1 MPSPG
6 HRRSSAQLLLALAF
20 VAGNVACSGR
30 DGDHGGSSS
39 TRGTERRGHRGSEGG
54 SAETSGSP
62 RETSGSHRE
71 GAASAPEEPVSQS
84 RVVLEPPGAEPVTV
98 NVEVAR
104 TPAETQR
111 GLMYRRHMDPNAG
124 MIFLFSRSR
133 HLTFWMHNTYIPLD
147 MIFITSGMRVLGVV
161 ENATPET
168 DDPREVPG
176 EGQFVLEV
184 NAGFAREHGITAGT
198 VVRFEGIDDVP
209 VAAPGGDD
217 DETDEA
223 WEDDE

>member
-1 MPSPG
+1 MLAPA
-6 HRRSSAQLLLALAF
+6 HRGFTFAPVLVALALAAGS
-20 VAGNVACSGR
+20 VAGCSGS
-30 DGDHGGSSS
+30 DGDRGGSSESPS
-39 TRGTERRGHRGSEGG
+39 TRGSERDRHSEDRGGPEHRPDR
-54 SAETSGSP
+54 SAEQAGS
-62 RETSGSHRE
+62 TN
-71 GAASAPEEPVSQS
+71 EEPVSQP

-104 TPAETQR
+104 TSAETQR
-111 GLMYRRHMDPNAG
+111 GLMFRRHMDPNAG

-133 HLTFWMHNTYIPLD
+133 HLTFWMRNTYIPLD
-147 MIFITSGMRVLGVV
+147 MIFITSDMRVLGVV

-168 DDPREVPG
+168 DDAREVPG

-209 VAAPGGDD
+209 VAAAGADD
-217 DETDEA
+217 DEMDDE

>member
-1 MPSPG
+1 MSSPG
-6 HRRSSAQLLLALAF
+6 HRRSTSALFVALAL
-20 VAGNVACSGR
+20 VAGSATACSGGG
-30 DGDHGGSSS
+30 DGDRGGTSQSAS
-39 TRGTERRGHRGSEGG
+39 TRGAERGGGEERGGAGG
-54 SAETSGSP
+54 AEHGGPSAQQAG
-62 RETSGSHRE
+62 R
-71 GAASAPEEPVSQS
+71 EEPVSEP
-84 RVVLEPPGAEPVTV
+84 RVVLEPPGAEPVV
-98 NVEVAR
+98 VDVEVAR
-104 TPAETQR
+104 TSAETQR
-111 GLMYRRHMDPNAG
+111 GLMYRRQMAPNAG

-147 MIFITSGMRVLGVV
+147 MIFITSDMRVLGVV

-198 VVRFEGIDDVP
+198 VVRFEGIEDVP
-209 VAAPGGDD
+209 VAAAGGDD
-217 DETDEA
+217 DELDDE